1 MATSER
7 QAGPRT
13 AAALVIGNE
22 LLSGKIQDQNILVLA
37 RTLRAAGVQL
47 RRVVMV
53 LDEID
58 TIAAEVR
65 ALSASHDALFTSG
78 GVGPTH
84 DDVTIEA
91 VARAFGVEVIR
102 SPEIEET
109 LRGYYGDRITEGH
122 LAMAK
127 VPAGARLARGSKLAW
142 PAIVKRN
149 VWILPGVP
157 QIFAMKMPLVAE
169 ELGTGRGFVSLS
181 VCTTIDEGNLK
192 DHLDRVVAAH
202 PQVDVGSYPTF
213 GEARYRTKL
222 TFDGLD
228 EEAVRRA
235 RDAFLGAIGAESVVS
250 ED

>member
-1 MATSER
+1 MRA
-7 QAGPRT
+7 

-22 LLSGKIQDQNILVLA
+22 LLSGKIQDQNIVVLA

-53 LDEID
+53 LDDME
-58 TIAAEVR
+58 TIAAEVA
-65 ALSASHDALFTSG
+65 ALAASHDTVFTSG

-84 DDVTIEA
+84 DDVTIAA
-91 VARAFGVEVIR
+91 VARAFGADVVR
-102 SPEIEET
+102 SPEIEAV

-127 VPAGARLARGSKLAW
+127 VPEGARLARSPGGVW
-142 PAIVKRN
+142 PAIIKEN

-157 QIFAMKMPLVAE
+157 QIFAMKMQLVAE
-169 ELGTGRGFVSLS
+169 QLGTGRGWISLA
-181 VCTTIDEGNLK
+181 VCTTLDEGNLK
-192 DHLDRVVAAH
+192 CHIDRVVEAH

-213 GEARYRTKL
+213 DDARYRTKL

-228 EEAVRRA
+228 EAAVRRA
-235 RDAFLGAIGAESVVS
+235 RDALLSLLAPESVVS
-250 ED
+250 VE